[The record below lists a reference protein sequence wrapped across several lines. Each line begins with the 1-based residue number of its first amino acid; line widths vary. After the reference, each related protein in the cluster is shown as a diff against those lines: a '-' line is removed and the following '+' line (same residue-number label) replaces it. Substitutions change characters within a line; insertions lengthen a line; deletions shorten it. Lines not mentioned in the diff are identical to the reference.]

1 MILDTLYHNKIQTF
15 SLPYLD
21 QNEGVMS
28 ISFDIN
34 RFFIHLRG
42 PHNFI
47 FLGSGVVEH
56 VFGTFIF
63 LKSIDKHNR
72 PSLDKKCR
80 ITQRKQ
86 LKVCKKRFRSIT
98 NPFGRQY
105 I

>member
-80 ITQRKQ
+80 ITQ
-86 LKVCKKRFRSIT
+86 KKTAKSL
-98 NPFGRQY
+98 
-105 I
+105 